1 MHYPGA
7 GWIRIS
13 ASQSSNKYKQQES
26 LANAE
31 VNARQPW
38 LTQFTK
44 SAPISDRV
52 YSNINVIY
60 ASLEST
66 FSVQQFPR

>member
-1 MHYPGA
+1 MNRMYRMHYPGA

-38 LTQFTK
+38 YD
-44 SAPISDRV
+44 AIH
-52 YSNINVIY
+52 
-60 ASLEST
+60 
-66 FSVQQFPR
+66 